1 MENKNEKRET
11 SPELSSD
18 NLVCENEL
26 ENKTD
31 KDINDT
37 INFENTEKMKNIHD
51 VNKEIF
57 KSSNFESNTESCNSS
72 EDKCNNKDTSN
83 SMNKNKKI
91 PDDDS
96 LAKTDEISNKK
107 KKTKNTP
114 INKIPDSN
122 INTKIMNPI
131 DIIPPNYR
139 VALPNISNYTQLYQ
153 INIPY
158 VNTHSMNYNLQ
169 NYMSSSY
176 KKYNNKYILNKDFI
190 NNNMTPIVHCP
201 PNGVNT
207 MDAMSTINYSKNNLS
222 NYFDSADR
230 INDNNS
236 THMQGTLNNIYSNY
250 NDPNMFLNNE
260 NYIIPCKYTNY
271 CCPTYMP
278 PCTVVNYMNDLQNNK
293 PYHQDN
299 TLYDSNNRLNNNIN
313 IINSNIINSRIGK
326 ESMGAN
332 FVNVENNRNCDNETN
347 TIAVENCNNIGL
359 INYEENWLYPNFNR
373 FIFAPKLQFNKET
386 YQFPGMGNEPN
397 CINMGDSN
405 IILEKKK
412 EMEYNN
418 TNVPKQMN
426 NNSSMNCGTNVENN
440 ENMIR
445 NIDNINTINKM
456 PDNILNKYNNVINYN
471 DNINTG
477 SIYNIRRS
485 NEMYNYLNN
494 ICNKT
499 YNIRMYPINDN
510 SQNPINNYQQNMAYY
525 NIINS
530 NFYTSHQK
538 NYFCNQFMNNY
549 PGVPLPCV
557 DIYNAESIGYSVNQS
572 HSYLANEPMIGE
584 KIRKKKEYKHAHK
597 DFNDKTLISKKSNIS
612 NDDYLDLTAI
622 SGNVYKIAKDQS
634 KCRTLQKI
642 LDKKNQSCIDEI
654 YNEALE
660 HIIELM
666 MDPFGNYLCQKLI
679 EVCTP
684 EQIEKIID
692 KSSDELINASI
703 SVHGTRTVQ
712 KLIEMIKTPS
722 QIRKI
727 TNSLKNS
734 IIILIKD
741 INGNHVVQKCLGTL
755 SSIQCNFIYD
765 EILKNFVE
773 VSTHR
778 HGCCV
783 IQRCI
788 DSANEA
794 QKELLINKISSNSLE
809 LVQDAFGNYVVQYI
823 LNMGNEK
830 VNFEIIEKL
839 LKDIEKHAVQKFSSN
854 VIEKCLIIGT
864 TKCRKIMINGLLKK
878 GKNVL
883 KNVILDKYG
892 NYVIQR
898 ALSVAPE
905 PELTKL
911 VEGIKPYIKELRN
924 INSGKRIAWKLAK
937 KHPVLNIDISNNYK
951 SGNSSKYSDSKYN
964 IHQMKNDNNLT
975 QNIHEYNSESIS
987 CSENYPNNIN
997 ENHINKYYNKKKCKN
1012 KNNSLNIKKQYSKHK
1027 KCIISEQSDTSKEIT
1042 QKDDL
1047 NYYKKNILESYQ
1059 NSESTTNNCGY
1070 NYEYI
1075 IPDGRANI
1083 FHETEYDK
1091 LGRTKEK
1098 YNSTENISECNTQDI
1113 DKHSEQ
1119 SITQMEL
1126 QNVKY
1131 RNNIDIDDIDS
1142 MDKNNCEQNRKN
1154 TKMGEFNFQHYDYN
1168 EVNKKKKKK
1177 KKMRNSG
1184 KKKKIIMEKKTSRI
1198 FEENMRFKIII

>member
-1 MENKNEKRET
+1 MENQNEKRET
-11 SPELSSD
+11 TPD
-18 NLVCENEL
+18 NLVCENEV

-31 KDINDT
+31 KDINDN
-37 INFENTEKMKNIHD
+37 INFEIIEKREHIHD
-51 VNKEIF
+51 VNSETF
-57 KSSNFESNTESCNSS
+57 KSSSFESNTESCNSS
-72 EDKCNNKDTSN
+72 EDNCKDKDTSN
-83 SMNKNKKI
+83 SMNKNNKMV
-91 PDDDS
+91 DGDF

-107 KKTKNTP
+107 KKQKNVP
-114 INKIPDSN
+114 MNKIADSN

-139 VALPNISNYTQLYQ
+139 GVLPNISNYAQLYQ

-158 VNTHSMNYNLQ
+158 MNTNSFPNISLNNNSMNYNLQ
-169 NYMSSSY
+169 NCRNSSY
-176 KKYNNKYILNKDFI
+176 KKYNNNKYILNKDVT
-190 NNNMTPIVHCP
+190 NNNITPILHCP
-201 PNGVNT
+201 SNGVNT
-207 MDAMSTINYSKNNLS
+207 MDTMNTINYNKNNLS
-222 NYFDSADR
+222 NFFDSPDR

-236 THMQGTLNNIYSNY
+236 THMQGTLNNMYSNY

-260 NYIIPCKYTNY
+260 HYIIPYKYTNY

-293 PYHQDN
+293 PYCQDT
-299 TLYDSNNRLNNNIN
+299 TLNDSSNRLNNNIN

-326 ESMGAN
+326 EAMGTN
-332 FVNVENNRNCDNETN
+332 FVNMENNRNCDNETN
-347 TIAVENCNNIGL
+347 TIATENCNNIGF

-373 FIFAPKLQFNKET
+373 FIFAPKLQFNKEI
-386 YQFPGMGNEPN
+386 YQFAGMGNEPN
-397 CINMGDSN
+397 CINRDDNN
-405 IILEKKK
+405 IMLEKKK
-412 EMEYNN
+412 EVEYNN
-418 TNVPKQMN
+418 INAPKQVN
-426 NNSSMNCGTNVENN
+426 NTSSMNCGTNVENN
-440 ENMIR
+440 EGMIR
-445 NIDNINTINKM
+445 NIDNINTINKI
-456 PDNILNKYNNVINYN
+456 PDNRLNKYNSMINYN
-471 DNINTG
+471 DNIRGN
-477 SIYNIRRS
+477 

-494 ICNKT
+494 ICNQN

-510 SQNPINNYQQNMAYY
+510 SQNAINNYQQNMAYY

-538 NYFCNQFMNNY
+538 NYFYNQFMNNY
-549 PGVPLPCV
+549 PAVPLPCV
-557 DIYNAESIGYSVNQS
+557 DIYNAENNGYPVSQPY
-572 HSYLANEPMIGE
+572 SYLANEPMISE
-584 KIRKKKEYKHAHK
+584 KNRKKKEYKNAHK
-597 DFNDKTLISKKSNIS
+597 NYNDKTLPNKKN
-612 NDDYLDLTAI
+612 NTNNEDYLDLTSI
-622 SGNVYKIAKDQS
+622 SGNVYKIAKDQA

-722 QIRKI
+722 QIRKT

-741 INGNHVVQKCLGTL
+741 INGNHVVQKCLVSL
-755 SSIQCNFIYD
+755 SSTHCNFIYE

-794 QKELLINKISSNSLE
+794 QKELLVNKISSNCLE

-854 VIEKCLIIGT
+854 VIEKCLTIGT
-864 TKCRKIMINGLLKK
+864 TKCRKMMINGLLKK
-878 GKNVL
+878 GKNIL

-937 KHPVLNIDISNNYK
+937 KHPVLNIDINNNYK
-951 SGNSSKYSDSKYN
+951 SANSKDN
-964 IHQMKNDNNLT
+964 IHQMKIDNNLT
-975 QNIHEYNSESIS
+975 QPIQEYNSESIS
-987 CSENYPNNIN
+987 CSENYPNNSN
-997 ENHINKYYNKKKCKN
+997 ENYINKNYNKKKFKN
-1012 KNNSLNIKKQYSKHK
+1012 KNASLNIKKQYSRHK
-1027 KCIISEQSDTSKEIT
+1027 KCIIPEHSDTSKEID
-1042 QKDDL
+1042 KKEDL

-1059 NSESTTNNCGY
+1059 NSDHTTTNCSHND
-1070 NYEYI
+1070 EYS
-1075 IPDGRANI
+1075 IPGEHTNI
-1083 FHETEYDK
+1083 FHKNEYAQSS
-1091 LGRTKEK
+1091 RQKENH
-1098 YNSTENISECNTQDI
+1098 NSTGNISGYNTQDT
-1113 DKHSEQ
+1113 DKHSVQ
-1119 SITQMEL
+1119 SITQMEI
-1126 QNVKY
+1126 QNVNH
-1131 RNNIDIDDIDS
+1131 RNHIDIDDIDS
-1142 MDKNNCEQNRKN
+1142 RDKNNSERNRKN
-1154 TKMGEFNFQHYDYN
+1154 TNLGESNFHHYNYN
-1168 EVNKKKKKK
+1168 EASKKKKKK
-1177 KKMRNSG
+1177 KNLTIWS
-1184 KKKKIIMEKKTSRI
+1184 KK
-1198 FEENMRFKIII
+1198 